1 MGPQEIPGIGWMTI
15 LKDPTGCTIALFQ
28 PK

>member
-1 MGPQEIPGIGWMTI
+1 MGPHPIPEVGSFTI
-15 LKDPTGCTIALFQ
+15 LNDPTGCTIALFQ